1 MSVSPSAREGMK
13 AIAKGDV
20 EALRRVLNRDP
31 DVVADPRLLNE
42 SALFGNIEMVRLL
55 LASGSDPNAAVP
67 SHEYYRPLH
76 RAIEHRGHP
85 RKPEHLEIAR
95 ALLEAGAS
103 LEERSTWMGLTPMGV
118 AGMAGDR
125 EMIELLWEEGTE
137 PSLFLA
143 AVTGDVPVV
152 KRFLRRKAAA
162 VTKDTNHMTPLHYAA
177 LCGLEDA
184 DDERREIARLLLEAG
199 GNPDAGEP
207 IGPYPATPVL
217 HFAVWKNYPLAE
229 VLLERGANP
238 NLGFG
243 NCLWK
248 PPGAM
253 AELFRRHGADVN
265 GRYPSGELYLHSR
278 IHWNLP
284 SVALWLLQHGADPN
298 LRSASGNTALHEAA
312 LRGINPKVVEALLA
326 KGADPTAKNDDGL
339 TALDIAKA
347 RQRVKLIPLLQGR

>member
-1 MSVSPSAREGMK
+1 MLSLVRQGVK
-13 AIAKGDV
+13 AIVQGDV
-20 EALRRVLNRDP
+20 DALRRVLNQDP
-31 DVVADPRLLNE
+31 DVVTDPRLLNE
-42 SALFGNIEMVRLL
+42 SALFGNIEMVQLL
-55 LASGSDPNAAVP
+55 LSSGSDPNAAVP

-85 RKPEHLEIAR
+85 RKPAHLEIAR
-95 ALLEAGAS
+95 VLLEAGAS

-125 EMIELLWEEGTE
+125 EMIKLLWEEGTE
-137 PSLFLA
+137 PSLFHA
-143 AVTGDVPVV
+143 AVTGDVKGVR
-152 KRFLRRKAAA
+152 RFLRRKSAAL
-162 VTKDTNHMTPLHYAA
+162 TKDTNHMTPLHYAA

-184 DDERREIARLLLEAG
+184 DEDRREIARLLLDAG
-199 GNPDAGEP
+199 GNPDACEP
-207 IGPYPATPVL
+207 IGPFPATPVL

-253 AELFRRHGADVN
+253 AELFLRHGADVN
-265 GRYPSGELYLHSR
+265 GSYVTGELYLHSR

-284 SVALWLLQHGADPN
+284 SIALWLLKHGADPN
-298 LRSASGNTALHEAA
+298 RLTASGQTALHEAA
-312 LRGINPKVVEALLA
+312 SRGINPKVVEALLA
-326 KGADPTAKNDDGL
+326 KGADPTAKNADGL

-347 RQRVKLIPLLQGR
+347 KGREKLIPLLECL